1 MKIQI
6 RKFDEKTNTQLL
18 EYQTDR
24 TVIHT
29 SGGKMSSLFSKSEF
43 LDIFTPDGIWIALD
57 DDKII
62 GAVLFGRYDKE
73 NPPCAAIYGIRVD
86 KPYRRRG
93 IGGILLQK
101 ADMYARN
108 NNIDRMLLHTTAEN
122 IAAMTLFKKAGY
134 HVTENS
140 GDRLTLMKK
149 IWFR

>member
-6 RKFDEKTNTQLL
+6 KKFDESTDTRIL
-18 EYQTDR
+18 EYTPDR
-24 TVIHT
+24 TIIHT
-29 SGGKMSSLFSKSEF
+29 AGGKMSSLFSKSEF
-43 LDIFTPDGIWIALD
+43 LDVFTPDGFWIALD

-86 KPYRRRG
+86 EPYRRRG

-108 NNIDRMLLHTTAEN
+108 NSIDRMFLHTTPDN
-122 IAAMTLFKKAGY
+122 IAALTLFKKAGY
-134 HVTENS
+134 MVTENT

-149 IWFR
+149 MRFR

>member
-1 MKIQI
+1 
-6 RKFDEKTNTQLL
+6 
-18 EYQTDR
+18 
-24 TVIHT
+24 
-29 SGGKMSSLFSKSEF
+29 MSSFFGKSAFS
-43 LDIFTPDGIWIALD
+43 DIFTPNGIWIALD
-57 DDKII
+57 DDRII

-86 KPYRRRG
+86 EPYRRRG

-108 NNIDRMLLHTTAEN
+108 NNIDRMLLHTTPEN
-122 IAAMTLFKKAGY
+122 IAAVTLFKKAGY
-134 HVTENS
+134 HVIENS